1 MYLARCLN
9 YLFFQLDS
17 TRKKEFYVNAC
28 SKRVK
33 QKSKRYSLEFKIE
46 MTCITFI
53 EV

>member
-1 MYLARCLN
+1 MFD
-9 YLFFQLDS
+9 LFVFS
-17 TRKKEFYVNAC
+17 TWFDTKEREFYVNVC